1 MLHERFDITL
11 HPFHTFHCAKFHTQ
25 VKYGR
30 EMHVKSGEKSVKHVK
45 ITRFS
50 QDFSHACSW

>member
-1 MLHERFDITL
+1 MHERVDITL
-11 HPFHTFHCAKFHTQ
+11 HPFHIFHYAKFHAH

-30 EMHVKSGEKSVKHVK
+30 EMLVKSGEKSVKHVK
-45 ITRFS
+45 IARFS